1 MLTKQQ
7 IQAAVAVMSK
17 MFPDAQP
24 SLDARTPFQYMISVM
39 LSAQAT
45 DISVNKV
52 TPQLFKDYPDPQT
65 MAAASEVALQA
76 DIHSIGLYRNKAKHM
91 KAASEALLR
100 DFNGVVPHTRNE
112 LMRLPGVGRKTADVV
127 LADAF
132 GIPAFAVDTHVTRV
146 TKRLRMVPQKATVLE
161 IEQRMMQMMP
171 EAQWVATHHTMIY
184 FGRYQC
190 LARAPKCEQC
200 PLLDICAEGQ
210 QRLGLKQAN

>member
-1 MLTKQQ
+1 MLSKKQTQ
-7 IQAAVAVMSK
+7 QAVEIMGK
-17 MFPDAQP
+17 MFPNAQP

-52 TPQLFKDYPDPQT
+52 TPKLFRDFPDPQA
-65 MAAASEVALQA
+65 MAAASETALQA

-91 KAASEALLR
+91 KAASQALLD
-100 DFNGVVPHTRNE
+100 DFNGVVPSTRAE
-112 LMRLPGVGRKTADVV
+112 LMQLPGVGRKTADVV

-161 IEQRMMQMMP
+161 IEQRMMKLLP
-171 EAQWVATHHTMIY
+171 ENLWVTAHHRMIY
-184 FGRYQC
+184 FGRYHC

-200 PLLDICAEGQ
+200 PLLSICADGQ
-210 QRLGLKQAN
+210 QRLGLKNK